1 MKDLFYSIFTKEVII
16 KFLIWTIPWKLVSWG
31 IFMISWWNII
41 WYFILLFLERKY
53 WVKIDNP
60 PYYIWFYLILIWLI
74 WYFFDKIKFNNKYG
88 RIPEYLNFEHE
99 YRNLLDSW
107 KGEFTKLDDQEQVI
121 TNNRREI
128 ETVLYDNQIQ
138 AIQFKEFV
146 DNNNCYLLQII
157 WKKDYVRKFIIWFC
171 NIETEKRK
179 WFIINWWNELKDIIS
194 SWLEWII
201 LLSNNNYS
209 DKIWNFL
216 NKWNT
221 LVIETDVEI
230 DKIPKII
237 LSNTKEK
244 PSDFNLYSN

>member
-1 MKDLFYSIFTKEVII
+1 MV
-16 KFLIWTIPWKLVSWG
+16 
-31 IFMISWWNII
+31 SWWNII

-60 PYYIWFYLILIWLI
+60 PYYIWFYLIWIWLI
-74 WYFFDKIKFNNKYG
+74 WYFFDKIKFNNKYYK
-88 RIPEYLNFEHE
+88 IPEYLNFENE

-121 TNNRREI
+121 ENNRREI
-128 ETVLYDNQIQ
+128 ETILYDNQKQ
-138 AIQFKEFV
+138 TIQFKELL
-146 DNNNCYLLQII
+146 DNNNCYLFQII
-157 WKKDYVRKFIIWFC
+157 WKKEYVRKFVIWFC
-171 NIETEKRK
+171 NIEREKRK
-179 WFIINWWNELKDIIS
+179 WFIINWWTELKDIIS
-194 SWLEWII
+194 SWLKWII

-216 NKWNT
+216 NRWNT
-221 LVIETDVEI
+221 LIIETDVEI